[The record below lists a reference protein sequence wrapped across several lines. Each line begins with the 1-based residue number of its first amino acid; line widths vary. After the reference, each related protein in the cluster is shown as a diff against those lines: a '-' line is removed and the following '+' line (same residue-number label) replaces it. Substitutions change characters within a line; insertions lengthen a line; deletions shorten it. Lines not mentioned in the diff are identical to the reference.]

1 MIIVLLEK
9 KSQKTSERESKKK
22 KNENEN
28 EIKETP
34 LFSTIKSL
42 KAWNLHGQSLQGDS
56 LQGTDEPVDR
66 REIDDVNIWS
76 GGLYGVAMG
85 ALLWIDTKPWKD
97 LSRLYVTS

>member
-34 LFSTIKSL
+34 LFSTK
-42 KAWNLHGQSLQGDS
+42 K
-56 LQGTDEPVDR
+56 V
-66 REIDDVNIWS
+66 
-76 GGLYGVAMG
+76 
-85 ALLWIDTKPWKD
+85 
-97 LSRLYVTS
+97 